1 MDYCYISIDIETDGP
16 NVLENNMLSIGLYV
30 MDIDENFIDEYYSC
44 IMPLEN
50 HIPNEMTMQFWLK
63 PENNNAWIECNTNQ
77 RNYVI
82 VMNEIAQLLKK
93 LSNNYKL
100 NFLCMPASFDFM
112 FFKSYYDK
120 SGSNDIYVLTFKA
133 ICISTLFDYYKT
145 KNNLSSKEAKS
156 KKLEFMNFESEKEHH
171 ALYDAKC
178 QCYLY
183 INLLNQL

>member
-1 MDYCYISIDIETDGP
+1 
-16 NVLENNMLSIGLYV
+16 
-30 MDIDENFIDEYYSC
+30 
-44 IMPLEN
+44 
-50 HIPNEMTMQFWLK
+50 
-63 PENNNAWIECNTNQ
+63 
-77 RNYVI
+77 
-82 VMNEIAQLLKK
+82 
-93 LSNNYKL
+93 
-100 NFLCMPASFDFM
+100 MPASFDFM

-145 KNNLSSKEAKS
+145 KNNLSSKEAHS
-156 KKLEFMNFESEKEHH
+156 KKLEFMNFEYEKEHH